1 MRRFLE
7 QLLDRLSNKDKAK
20 STLWM
25 VGAAIFLAISGTI
38 GIILLLFFPS
48 SGDNNTPGLSQFS
61 APAASSSS
69 SPPNPENPVDHTSTL
84 RFTAYIALGLVVF
97 ASVAYCGTQL
107 GFFLSRR
114 RTVRRLHQAIKNT
127 DLEVALAKLAHA
139 PQIKPA
145 GSLSADLP
153 PSKITAVGD
162 DFAAALRRVQDGT
175 ESEGNVRSDRITAK
189 PSLAL
194 NGNLTLKIDSTPVVT
209 SEIDGTQDVEAAVA
223 NWMKQRASQSNPS
236 A

>member
-1 MRRFLE
+1 VRQFLE
-7 QLLDRLSNKDKAK
+7 RLLDRLSNKDKAR

-38 GIILLLFFPS
+38 GIVLLLCIPS
-48 SGDNNTPGLSQFS
+48 ADSNNTPDLSQFK
-61 APAASSSS
+61 APAASSPS
-69 SPPNPENPVDHTSTL
+69 SPPNPEIPVDHTSTL
-84 RFTAYIALGLVVF
+84 RFTAYVALGLVVS

-114 RTVRRLHQAIKNT
+114 RTVRRLHQAMKST
-127 DLEVALAKLAHA
+127 DLEAALAKLAHA

-153 PSKITAVGD
+153 PSKVNARGD
-162 DFAAALRRVQDGT
+162 DFGSALRRVQDGMA
-175 ESEGNVRSDRITAK
+175 SEGNVRSDR
-189 PSLAL
+189 
-194 NGNLTLKIDSTPVVT
+194 LTGLKIELAAPVVI